1 MQSQRN
7 DEYILIFCSSF
18 CDNSVCL
25 LWRVSAPV
33 QLMLYSTVYAHFRKA
48 KSFRLCHWLKY
59 SFSSDL
65 INFIIFHIANP
76 GCYCQSAC
84 SELFLYV
91 FINSIML
98 HCEEL
103 RVHCSLACQKNGIK
117 CESVKSD
124 REFDFV
130 LSFVRSSRT
139 AHTHTLSHNP
149 TQRIMQFRL

>member
-103 RVHCSLACQKNGIK
+103 RVHCSLACQKKWHKMRK
-117 CESVKSD
+117 CKIWQRVWLCI
-124 REFDFV
+124 V
-130 LSFVRSSRT
+130 LCSQF